1 MILPV
6 LDFVSYAK
14 ISPILRTVMRFIK
27 TVCLLLM
34 FLFCA
39 PAMLFALEGS
49 SLQSLTSVS
58 STPTSVS
65 LQRNS
70 VTMQPTYSEGLVDS
84 TYKLGPGDY
93 LDIVLENTYLSAKVY
108 PDGTIVIEECGT
120 LNVAGMTIAEARE
133 AIMKLVA
140 KRYDPKYCFVQLA
153 QLKKIIVN
161 VMGAVPQV
169 GQVLVEP
176 QTRLSRLLKMVGN
189 ILPAGNGEDVQIV
202 RAKDTLH
209 INWEKVNNEGDFAND
224 VMIEQ
229 GDQIFIPF
237 ADMTNSVTLILPN
250 YRTAVP
256 FTENRTIRDY
266 FRIAGGDRLPNA
278 GYQSV
283 TIRNKDNTSKSIP
296 IRDIGKTV
304 VEPGTEIEF
313 TVKPLLVYV
322 GGAVAGVGRQ
332 AYDPSWHALDY
343 ISAAGV
349 TTISGSFDQVKVIRG
364 DRETIYV
371 NATADPILPGDYIE
385 IPKSNYERF
394 KDFTLFVASLLT
406 VVSSAF
412 IIYVNY
418 K

>member
-1 MILPV
+1 
-6 LDFVSYAK
+6 
-14 ISPILRTVMRFIK
+14 MRLIK
-27 TVCLLLM
+27 TFCFLLI
-34 FLFCA
+34 LFCA
-39 PAMLFALEGS
+39 PGALLAQETS
-49 SLQSLTSVS
+49 QLQSLMTTSG
-58 STPTSVS
+58 TTASVS

-93 LDIVLENTYLSAKVY
+93 LDIMLENTYLSAKVY

-120 LNVAGMTIAEARE
+120 LNVAGMTMAEARE
-133 AIMKLVA
+133 AILKLVA
-140 KRYDPKYCFVQLA
+140 KRYDPKYCFVQLS

-161 VMGAVPQV
+161 VMGAVPVV

-189 ILPAGNGEDVQIV
+189 ILPTGKDEDVQII
-202 RAKDTLH
+202 RGKDTLH
-209 INWEKVNNEGDFAND
+209 INWDKVNNEGDFAND

-237 ADMTNSVTLILPN
+237 ADMTSAVTLILPN
-250 YRTAVP
+250 YRSAVP
-256 FTENRTIRDY
+256 YDENRTIRDY
-266 FRIAGGDRLPNA
+266 FRIAGGERLPNV

-283 TIRNKDNTSKSIP
+283 TIRKKDNSSKSIP
-296 IRDIGKTV
+296 VRDIGKTTA
-304 VEPGTEIEF
+304 EPGDEIEF

-332 AYDPSWHALDY
+332 QYDPSWHALDY

-394 KDFTLFVASLLT
+394 KDFTLFIASLLT

>member
-1 MILPV
+1 MDMLLKV
-6 LDFVSYAK
+6 LTFFS
-14 ISPILRTVMRFIK
+14 
-27 TVCLLLM
+27 LL
-34 FLFCA
+34 CSG
-39 PAMLFALEGS
+39 LFAADVGAFS
-49 SLQSLTSVS
+49 SIAAS
-58 STPTSVS
+58 SPSP

-93 LDIVLENTYLSAKVY
+93 LDIMLENNYLSAKVY
-108 PDGTIVIEECGT
+108 PDGNVVIEECGAV
-120 LNVAGMTIAEARE
+120 NVAGMTVAEARD
-133 AIMKLVA
+133 AILKLA
-140 KRYDPKYCFVQLA
+140 SKRYDPKYCFVQLA

-189 ILPAGNGEDVQIV
+189 ILPSGRDDDVLVIRGN
-202 RAKDTLH
+202 DTLH
-209 INWEKVNNEGDFAND
+209 IDWNKVNNEGDFTND

-229 GDQIFIPF
+229 GDKIFIPF
-237 ADMTNSVTLILPN
+237 ADMKNAVTLILPN
-250 YRTAVP
+250 YRSAVP
-256 FTENRTIRDY
+256 YLEGRTVQDY
-266 FRIAGGDRLPNA
+266 FRIAGGERLPNA

-283 TIRNKDNTSKSIP
+283 V
-296 IRDIGKTV
+296 IRDKGNSSKTIPMKDIDKEV
-304 VEPGTEIEF
+304 VPAGAEIEF

-322 GGAVAGVGRQ
+322 GGAVGGVGRQ
-332 AYDPSWHALDY
+332 PYDPSWHALDY

-349 TTISGSFDQVKVIRG
+349 LTISGSFDQVKVVRG

-371 NATADPILPGDYIE
+371 NATGDPILPGDYIE
-385 IPKSNYERF
+385 IPKSTYERF

>member
-1 MILPV
+1 
-6 LDFVSYAK
+6 
-14 ISPILRTVMRFIK
+14 MRFKILAIF
-27 TVCLLLM
+27 LLLCTD
-34 FLFCA
+34 LFSA
-39 PAMLFALEGS
+39 DISAFS
-49 SLQSLTSVS
+49 SVTTNSPS
-58 STPTSVS
+58 SF
-65 LQRNS
+65 QRSS

-93 LDIVLENTYLSAKVY
+93 LDIMLESNYLSAKVY
-108 PDGTIVIEECGT
+108 PDGNIVIEECGSV
-120 LNVAGMTIAEARE
+120 NVAGKTIAEARE
-133 AIMKLVA
+133 EILKLVST
-140 KRYDPKYCFVQLA
+140 RYNPKYCFVQLA

-189 ILPAGNGEDVQIV
+189 ILPSGRDDDVQII
-202 RAKDTLH
+202 RGRDTLH
-209 INWEKVNNEGDFAND
+209 IDWNKVNNEGDFAND

-229 GDQIFIPF
+229 GDQVFIPF
-237 ADMTNSVTLILPN
+237 ADMKNSVTLILPN
-250 YRTAVP
+250 YRSAVP
-256 FTENRTIRDY
+256 YVEGRTVQDY
-266 FRIAGGDRLPNA
+266 FQIAGGDRLPNM

-283 TIRNKDNTSKSIP
+283 VIREKDNTSRSIP
-296 IRDIGKTV
+296 VKDIDKTV
-304 VEPGTEIEF
+304 VPAGVEIEF

-322 GGAVAGVGRQ
+322 GGAVGGVGRQ
-332 AYDPSWHALDY
+332 TYDPSWHALDY

-349 TTISGSFDQVKVIRG
+349 LTTSGSFDQVKVIRG

-371 NATADPILPGDYIE
+371 NATRDPILPGDYIE
-385 IPKSNYERF
+385 LPKSTYERF